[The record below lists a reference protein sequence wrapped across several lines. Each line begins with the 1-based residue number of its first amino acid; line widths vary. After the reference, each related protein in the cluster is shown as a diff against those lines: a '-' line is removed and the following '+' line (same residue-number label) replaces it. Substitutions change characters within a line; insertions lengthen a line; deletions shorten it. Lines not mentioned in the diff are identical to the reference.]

1 MKDNNTPKESLK
13 DLESKIDT
21 LAVKLLVAM
30 RRELYADFTAYTVAM
45 QEYHYALGYKEGFE
59 DEVRANIKLINQR
72 FNN

>member
-1 MKDNNTPKESLK
+1 MKPETLK

-21 LAVKLLVAM
+21 LAVKILVNM
-30 RRELYADFTAYTVAM
+30 RSELYADFTAYTVAM
-45 QEYHYALGYKEGFE
+45 KEYNYALGYKEGFE